1 MNIRIIGLGNV
12 LMSDDGFGPYVMRVL
27 EAFYEMPQ
35 RVQVIDGGTPGMDL
49 TPCLIGADAVIV
61 IDTVKTPGSAGDIHV
76 YRKSDVLARTMPS
89 RPSVHDPNL
98 RDALRATTL
107 AGGGP
112 AEVLVIGVNP
122 EWVATGVSLSRSVRS
137 AIAPVIGLIMT
148 ELERL
153 GCRAPLRRM
162 PRQPDTWWEKDVD
175 AGHLVPPR
183 HCAS

>member
-1 MNIRIIGLGNV
+1 MSIRIIGLGNV
-12 LMSDDGFGPYVMRVL
+12 LMSDGGFGPYVVRVL
-27 EAFYEMPQ
+27 DAFYEMPP
-35 RVQVIDGGTPGMDL
+35 RVQVIDAGTPGMDL
-49 TPCLIGADAVIV
+49 TSCLIGAEAVIV

-76 YRKSDVLARTMPS
+76 YRKSEVLARAMPS
-89 RPSVHDPNL
+89 RPTVHDPNL
-98 RDALRATTL
+98 RDALKAATL
-107 AGGGP
+107 GGRGP
-112 AEVLVIGVNP
+112 VEVLVIGVNP

-153 GCRAPLRRM
+153 GCRAALRRI

-183 HCAS
+183 DYAS